1 MILLPEDRLCNG
13 EFLGYHVSY
22 SHITMRRLPP
32 LNALKA
38 FEAAARHESFSR
50 AAVELC
56 VTHGAISKQID
67 LLEQRLGIKLFRR
80 TPGGVVPTEACRAYQ
95 AEIATALDRI
105 AAATSSLSQREY
117 PDSLNINAPPT
128 FTIKW
133 LVPRLSKFQIR
144 NPSLEIRLGT
154 KRGDA
159 STALQSADIVIRRG
173 PDNWRGVRSRLFLKE
188 AITPVCAP
196 RLMRRKALKTPADLG
211 RQVWLY
217 ADARPADW
225 RTWLEMAGIE
235 GVTPLRSLRFDH
247 SSLCLEAAADGMGI
261 AMGPLSMI
269 RNELDAGL
277 LVMPF
282 PKLVAATPGYY
293 SICSRARADDPKIVQ
308 FRNWLESEG
317 AGFRSG

>member
-1 MILLPEDRLCNG
+1 
-13 EFLGYHVSY
+13 
-22 SHITMRRLPP
+22 MRRLPP

-80 TPGGVVPTEACRAYQ
+80 APGGVVPTEACRAYQ
-95 AEIATALDRI
+95 AEIAAALDRI
-105 AAATSSLSQREY
+105 AAATSSLSGREY
-117 PDSLNINAPPT
+117 PDSLDINAPPT

-144 NPSLEIRLGT
+144 NPSLEIRLST
-154 KRGDA
+154 KRGDVA
-159 STALQSADIVIRRG
+159 TALQDADIVIRRG
-173 PDNWRGVRSRLFLKE
+173 PDTWKQVHSRLFLKE

-196 RLMRRKALKTPADLG
+196 RLARRKTLKTPADLK
-211 RQVWLY
+211 RHVWLY
-217 ADARPADW
+217 ADARPTDW
-225 RTWLEMAGIE
+225 ETWLEMAGIE
-235 GVTPLRSLRFDH
+235 GLAPLRALRFDH
-247 SSLCLEAAADGMGI
+247 SSLSLEAAADGMGI

-269 RNELDAGL
+269 RNELDAGV

-282 PKLVAATPGYY
+282 PKLIAITPGYY
-293 SICSRARADDPKIVQ
+293 STCSKSRGDDPKIVE
-308 FRNWLESEG
+308 FCNWLQSEG
-317 AGFRSG
+317 AAFKGG